1 MKSMEFST
9 KSNLGLSLNEF
20 YCLQS
25 GEQNRTYRHLTQQV
39 VSEIESV
46 LKPTL
51 RQLTP
56 HWEDAQDLLAN
67 TLEKFWQSLPQ
78 LEYGYLNAWLINVC
92 RNLHITDWR
101 RTRKIE
107 LTNDWCESDFGY
119 EPPTEL
125 ETSFWDNH
133 PEQIRILNHLL
144 ETVDE
149 DRRATFVQNHLY
161 NEPIQDL
168 AKELNMPPNSL
179 TKRHTRIMDGLR
191 SKARRFKS
199 CF

>member
-1 MKSMEFST
+1 MESLI
-9 KSNLGLSLNEF
+9 KSNLGLSQNEF
-20 YCLQS
+20 YCLQR

-46 LKPTL
+46 LKATL

-56 HWEDAQDLLAN
+56 HSEDAQDLLAN
-67 TLEKFWQSLPQ
+67 TLERFWQSLPQ

-107 LTNDWCESDFGY
+107 LTNDWFESDFGY
-119 EPPTEL
+119 EPPAEL

-133 PEQIRILNHLL
+133 PEQVRILNNLL
-144 ETVDE
+144 EDVEE
-149 DRRATFVQNHLY
+149 DRRSIFIQNQLD
-161 NEPIQDL
+161 NQSIQDL
-168 AKELNMPPNSL
+168 AQKLEILPNTL
-179 TKRHTRIMDGLR
+179 TKRHTRIMDDLR
-191 SKARRFKS
+191 SKASRFKS
-199 CF
+199 FF